1 VSAGFLGLY
10 LDPTSDDG
18 RLATVDRADLANIES
33 AQKRYQ
39 HISDTLDDAIA
50 KLQQIVDNGSE
61 GMIGQWVE
69 PLKDDAKSIKDD
81 LAKARTRYHDVA
93 AQIAIYQPDLEH
105 GKDQIT
111 AALHDSLEAKDA
123 LTGAKG
129 LPDPQ
134 KGSDGKI
141 SSEEQQKG
149 TDKQNAINEANG
161 NISAAKNRLTAAL
174 DALDVSGKRLGDA
187 VNCKNYDDGLTDSL
201 KDKILAVFKMISKI
215 FGVLALILTA
225 LAFLIPG
232 VNLLV
237 IGGIV
242 AGAVLLISDTVLYAN
257 GEGDL
262 SSVLLDAFGLGL
274 GGLAAGI
281 GKISGLVGDMA
292 KSMGALKF
300 LPALGAGGKVIPL
313 VDAGGML
320 GGITKGPGF
329 FGAMWN
335 GLKDA
340 GGLWKNIFTGGGFKA
355 FFADYGALILDLG
368 TFDELLSFGRGL
380 GLTNWYRAWGG
391 LNIIFNLGAG
401 AIWGGFQVAS
411 SFSGDS

>member
-1 VSAGFLGLY
+1 MSFLG
-10 LDPTSDDG
+10 TSNTTLHDG
-18 RLATVDRADLANIES
+18 RLKTVDRADPANIES

-39 HISDTLDDAIA
+39 HISDTLDDAVT
-50 KLQQIVDNGSE
+50 KLQQIVDSGSE
-61 GMIGQWVE
+61 GMIGQWID

-81 LAKARTRYHDVA
+81 LAKAGARYHDVA
-93 AQIAIYQPDLEH
+93 KQIAVYEPDLDHERTE
-105 GKDQIT
+105 II
-111 AALHDSLEAKDA
+111 AALNDDTDAEAA
-123 LTGAKG
+123 LTSAKG

-141 SSEEQQKG
+141 SPEEQQKG
-149 TDKQNAINEANG
+149 TDKQNAVNDANG
-161 NISAAKNRLTAAL
+161 RISAAKNRLTAAL

-215 FGVLALILTA
+215 FGVIALILTA

-242 AGAVLLISDTVLYAN
+242 AGAVLLISDSVLYAN

-281 GKISGLVGDMA
+281 GKIAGFVGDIA
-292 KSMGALKF
+292 KGLGALKF
-300 LPALGAGGKVIPL
+300 LPALSAGGKVIPL
-313 VDAGGML
+313 VDVGGML
-320 GGITKGPGF
+320 GGLTKGGPGF

-335 GLKDA
+335 GIKGA
-340 GGLWKNIFTGGGFKA
+340 GALWKNFFTGNFKA

-368 TFDELLSFGRGL
+368 TFDELLSLGRGL
-380 GLTNWYRAWGG
+380 SLTNWYRAWGG

-401 AIWGGFQVAS
+401 AIWGGFQVAG
-411 SFSGDS
+411 SFGGDS

>member
-1 VSAGFLGLY
+1 MSFLG
-10 LDPTSDDG
+10 TSNTTLHDG
-18 RLATVDRADLANIES
+18 RLKTVDRADPANIEA

-39 HISDTLDDAIA
+39 HISDTLDDAVT

-61 GMIGQWVE
+61 GMIGQWID

-81 LAKARTRYHDVA
+81 LSKAGVRYRDVA
-93 AQIAIYQPDLEH
+93 KQIAIYEPDLDHARTE
-105 GKDQIT
+105 IV
-111 AALHDSLEAKDA
+111 AALNDDTDAETA
-123 LTGAKG
+123 LTKAHG

-141 SSEEQQKG
+141 SPEEQQKG
-149 TDKQNAINEANG
+149 TDKQNAVNDANG
-161 NISAAKNRLTAAL
+161 KISAAKNRLTAAL

-201 KDKILAVFKMISKI
+201 KDKILAVLKMISKI
-215 FGVLALILTA
+215 FGVIALILTA

-232 VNLLV
+232 VNVLV
-237 IGGIV
+237 IGAIV
-242 AGAVLLISDTVLYAN
+242 AGAVLLISDSVLYAN

-262 SSVLLDAFGLGL
+262 SSVILDAFGLGL

-281 GKISGLVGDMA
+281 GKIASFVGDIA
-292 KSMGALKF
+292 KSLGALKF

-313 VDAGGML
+313 LDL
-320 GGITKGPGF
+320 GGTLGGLAKGPGF

-335 GLKDA
+335 GFKDVA
-340 GGLWKNIFTGGGFKA
+340 AMWKNFFTGNFKA
-355 FFADYGALILDLG
+355 FFADYGAAILDLG
-368 TFDELLSFGRGL
+368 TFDELLSLGRGL
-380 GLTNWYRAWGG
+380 SLSNWYRAWGG

-401 AIWGGFQVAS
+401 AIWGGFQVAG
-411 SFSGDS
+411 SFGGDS

>member
-1 VSAGFLGLY
+1 VSFLG
-10 LDPTSDDG
+10 TSNTTLHDG
-18 RLATVDRADLANIES
+18 RLKTVDRADPANIEA

-39 HISDTLDDAIA
+39 HISDTLDDAVT

-61 GMIGQWVE
+61 GMIGQWID

-81 LAKARTRYHDVA
+81 LSKAGVRYRDVA
-93 AQIAIYQPDLEH
+93 KQIAIYEPDLDHARTE
-105 GKDQIT
+105 IV
-111 AALHDSLEAKDA
+111 AALNDDTDAETA
-123 LTGAKG
+123 LTKAHG

-141 SSEEQQKG
+141 SPEEQQKG
-149 TDKQNAINEANG
+149 TDKQNAVNDANG
-161 NISAAKNRLTAAL
+161 KISAAKNRLTAAL

-187 VNCKNYDDGLTDSL
+187 VNCNNYDDGLTDSL

-215 FGVLALILTA
+215 FGVIALILTA

-232 VNLLV
+232 VNVLV
-237 IGGIV
+237 IGAIV
-242 AGAVLLISDTVLYAN
+242 AGAVLLISDSVLYAN

-262 SSVLLDAFGLGL
+262 SSVILDAFGLGL

-281 GKISGLVGDMA
+281 GKIAKIVGGIA
-292 KSMGALKF
+292 KGFGGLKF
-300 LPALGAGGKVIPL
+300 IPALGPGGKVFPL
-313 VDAGGML
+313 VQWG

-335 GLKDA
+335 GFKDA
-340 GGLWKNIFTGGGFKA
+340 GALWKNFFTGNFKA
-355 FFADYGALILDLG
+355 FFADYGAAILDMG
-368 TFDELLSFGRGL
+368 TFDELLSLGRGWS
-380 GLTNWYRAWGG
+380 LTNWYRAWGG

-401 AIWGGFQVAS
+401 GIWGGFQVNS

>member
-1 VSAGFLGLY
+1 VSFLG
-10 LDPTSDDG
+10 TSNTTLHDG
-18 RLATVDRADLANIES
+18 RLRTVDRADPANIES

-39 HISDTLDDAIA
+39 HISDTLDDAVT

-61 GMIGQWVE
+61 GMIGQWID

-81 LAKARTRYHDVA
+81 LAKAGVRYRDVA
-93 AQIAIYQPDLEH
+93 KQIAVYEPDLDHARTE
-105 GKDQIT
+105 II
-111 AALHDSLEAKDA
+111 AALNDDSDAEVA
-123 LTGAKG
+123 LTSAKG
-129 LPDPQ
+129 LADPQ
-134 KGSDGKI
+134 KGSDGTI
-141 SSEEQQKG
+141 SPEEQQKG
-149 TDKQNAINEANG
+149 TDKQNAINDANG
-161 NISAAKNRLTAAL
+161 RIGAAKNRLTAAL

-215 FGVLALILTA
+215 FGVIALILTA

-237 IGGIV
+237 IGAIV
-242 AGAVLLISDTVLYAN
+242 AGAVLLISDSVLYAN

-281 GKISGLVGDMA
+281 GKIAKFVGDIA
-292 KSMGALKF
+292 KSFGGLKF
-300 LPALGAGGKVIPL
+300 IPTLGAGGGVIPMI
-313 VDAGGML
+313 DL
-320 GGITKGPGF
+320 GGTLGGLTKGPGF

-335 GLKDA
+335 GFKDA
-340 GGLWKNIFTGGGFKA
+340 GALWKNFFTGNFKA
-355 FFADYGALILDLG
+355 FFADYGALILDMG
-368 TFDELLSFGRGL
+368 TFDELLSLGRGWS
-380 GLTNWYRAWGG
+380 LTNWYRAWGG

-401 AIWGGFQVAS
+401 AIWGGFQVAG
-411 SFSGDS
+411 SFGGDS

>member
-1 VSAGFLGLY
+1 VSAGYIGLDY
-10 LDPTSDDG
+10 SSADDH
-18 RLATVDRADLANIES
+18 RLTTVDRADPADIES

-39 HISDTLDDAIA
+39 HISDTLDDAVT
-50 KLQQIVDNGSE
+50 KLQQIVDSGAE
-61 GMIGQWVE
+61 GMIGQWID

-81 LAKARTRYHDVA
+81 LTKAGVRYHDVA
-93 AQIAIYQPDLEH
+93 TQVAVYEPDLEH
-105 GKDQIT
+105 GKTEIT
-111 AALHDSLEAKDA
+111 AALHDGSDA
-123 LTGAKG
+123 AAALSGAKG

-141 SSEEQQKG
+141 SPEEQQRG
-149 TDKQNAINEANG
+149 TDKQHAVDDANG
-161 NISAAKNRLTAAL
+161 KVTAAKNRLTAAL

-201 KDKILAVFKMISKI
+201 KDKILAVFKIISKI
-215 FGVLALILTA
+215 FGVIALILTA

-242 AGAVLLISDTVLYAN
+242 AGAVLLISDSVLYAN

-281 GKISGLVGDMA
+281 GKIAGIVGDLA
-292 KSMGALKF
+292 KGWGALKF
-300 LPALGAGGKVIPL
+300 LPTLGAGGKVIPL
-313 VDAGGML
+313 VDVSGML
-320 GGITKGPGF
+320 GGLTKGPGF

-335 GLKDA
+335 GFKDA
-340 GGLWKNIFTGGGFKA
+340 GALWKNFFTGNFKA
-355 FFADYGALILDLG
+355 FFTDYGALILDLG
-368 TFDELLSFGRGL
+368 TFDELLSLGRGL
-380 GLTNWYRAWGG
+380 SLSNWYRAWGG

-401 AIWGGFQVAS
+401 AIWGGFQVAG
-411 SFSGDS
+411 SFGGDS